1 MEAKSYISDV
11 KYRIE
16 GMDCAD
22 CALTLERGIAKLEG
36 VERVSVNF
44 STGLME
50 ASGDFDSQQVV
61 KRVEA
66 LGYQVADPLKT
77 AGKQASADP
86 ASDGVIGFL
95 RYLLSKRE
103 TAIALTGALLL
114 LLSAPLAFLPVSP
127 LVDSIRLG
135 LQLGVVLLA
144 GFPIVRKGLR
154 SLVYARKMTIDLLMS
169 IATLG
174 AVLIGELGEAATVIL
189 LFAIGEA
196 LEGYTAQRARNSLT
210 TLLALKPDEASVLR
224 PCMDCAEHLGA
235 DGYESGPCV
244 ICGEHETRVPVEQV
258 AVGEMVIVRPGER
271 IPVDGVIHTG
281 ISAINQASV
290 TGESVPTVKSPGE
303 EVFAGTL
310 NGEAAL
316 EVRVNRPPEDST
328 ISRIVRLVEQAQ
340 SQRAPVERFIDR
352 FAAWYTPAVV
362 ILAAL
367 LAAIPPLFFGAPFY
381 DTPDGTRGWLY
392 RSLALLI
399 VACPCALVIST
410 PVTMVSALSGL
421 ARRGILVKGGAFLDA
436 LARIRAIAFDKTG
449 TLTQG
454 KPRVVAVRAAA
465 CPSDDGR
472 CPACDEMIELA
483 AAVEARSEHPIA
495 QAILDEAA
503 YRGLGLHMNAAHDVQ
518 ALAGQGV
525 QGRVNGS
532 LVTVGSHTLFHE
544 RYDECEQ
551 LHPYVQAAEAL
562 GHGVM
567 LVSRDE
573 QVLGFV
579 SVADLPRQT
588 SQAALQSIKAHNPDI
603 HLVMLTGDN
612 PAVAQKIAD
621 QVGAVDEVRAGLMPE
636 DKLGAVHG
644 LLAQYGLTA
653 MVGDGVNDAPA
664 LAASSVGIAMGGAGS
679 AQAMETADVVLM
691 QDDLAHLPDTL
702 RTSQRAHRIILQ
714 NIAFSL
720 AVKAAFL
727 LLTLPGLATLWMA
740 VFADMGASLLVTLNG
755 MRMLRE

>member
-1 MEAKSYISDV
+1 METQVKEV
-11 KYRIE
+11 KYQIK

-22 CALTLERGIAKLEG
+22 CALTLERGLARLDG
-36 VERVSVNF
+36 VEHVSVNYATA
-44 STGLME
+44 SLE
-50 ASGDFDSQQVV
+50 ASGDFDPQQLVS
-61 KRVEA
+61 RVAA
-66 LGYQVADPLKT
+66 LGYQVADPAQSSRSASPGKT
-77 AGKQASADP
+77 NH
-86 ASDGVIGFL
+86 DGILGFL
-95 RYLLSKRE
+95 QYLLSER
-103 TAIALTGALLL
+103 ASAVALICVLLL

-127 LVDSIRLG
+127 LVDALRTG

-144 GFPIVRKGLR
+144 GFPIARKGLR
-154 SLVYARKMTIDLLMS
+154 TLFYAHDITIDLLMS

-196 LEGYTAQRARNSLT
+196 LEGYTAERARHSLRL
-210 TLLALKPDEASVLR
+210 LLALKPDEASVLR
-224 PCMDCAEHLGA
+224 PCMDCAEHLGV
-235 DGYESGPCV
+235 DDYTGGPCPLCEV
-244 ICGEHETRVPVEQV
+244 HETRVPVEEV
-258 AVGEMVIVRPGER
+258 AVGELVVVKPGER
-271 IPVDGVIHTG
+271 IPVDGVIVSG
-281 ISAINQASV
+281 VSAINQAPV
-290 TGESVPTVKSPGE
+290 TGESVPVVKSQGE

-316 EVRVNRPPEDST
+316 EVEVTRPAGDST

-340 SQRAPVERFIDR
+340 AQRAPVERFIDR
-352 FAAWYTPAVV
+352 FAAWYTPSVV
-362 ILAAL
+362 VLAAL
-367 LAAIPPLFFGAPFY
+367 LAIVPPLFFGAPFY
-381 DTPDGTRGWLY
+381 DAPDGTRGWLY

-410 PVTMVSALSGL
+410 PVTMVSALSAL
-421 ARRGILVKGGAFLDA
+421 ARRGILVKGGAFLDV

-454 KPRVVAVRAAA
+454 NPRVVSVRAAA
-465 CPSDDGR
+465 CPSEDGR
-472 CPACDEMIELA
+472 CSACDEMIALA
-483 AAVEARSEHPIA
+483 AVVESRSEHPIA
-495 QAILDEAA
+495 KAILAEAA
-503 YRGLGLHMNAAHDVQ
+503 ERGLGRHTTSARDVQ

-544 RYDECEQ
+544 RYEECEQ

-567 LVSRDE
+567 LVSRDS
-573 QVLGFV
+573 QVLGLI
-579 SVADLPRQT
+579 SVADMPRKT
-588 SQAALQSIKAHNPDI
+588 SQEALRQIKSLDGDI

-612 PAVAQKIAD
+612 PAVAQNIAE
-621 QVGAVDEVRAGLMPE
+621 QIGVVDEVRAGLMPG
-636 DKLGAVHG
+636 DKVGAVQG

-679 AQAMETADVVLM
+679 AQAMEVADVVLM

-702 RTSQRAHRIILQ
+702 RTSRRAHRIIIQ

-720 AVKAAFL
+720 AIKAAFL
-727 LLTLPGLATLWMA
+727 LLTLPGFATLWMA

-755 MRMLRE
+755 MRMLRK